1 MEGAIVNPVT
11 QTNSTN
17 SEGNTMSNTAER
29 FVLPFNQSAA
39 LFRTMYRDLSYNTI
53 YQHLIK
59 HITNGGTLG
68 FNPVSRWV
76 ANGRGKDSRK
86 YKMLQHIFNTYDHNA
101 IIAAFEAQ
109 KQAGRVNERFRDG
122 GGRGHGGTDGED
134 ADEVTIDEN
143 VPRENEEV
151 TQETP
156 TQETQATGEVARVDM
171 DEVRRVARNE
181 ATHRVNELRA
191 DLERRNCITVQ
202 VHNVRDDTR
211 TDMGLQ
217 HVQFPT
223 LIQFLQARFPVYLP
237 GPAGSG
243 KTTAAMNAAKAFNLS
258 FHFNGAV
265 DTEYKLLGFTDA
277 GGRFHETPFYR
288 AYKDGGVY
296 LFDEIDASNPQALVA
311 LNAALENGYCVFGNG
326 ETVAMHP
333 DLYIIAAANTYGS
346 GATHEY
352 VGRNKLDAASVDRFV
367 MLDWGYD
374 ENLERAIAGND
385 EWVTY
390 VQRVRA
396 IVSGHAGIK
405 HVVSPRASIRG
416 ARMLAQGIARE
427 QVINATV
434 RKGLSVDQW
443 LTITRSM

>member
-1 MEGAIVNPVT
+1 
-11 QTNSTN
+11 
-17 SEGNTMSNTAER
+17 MSNTDTTTQSDR

-86 YKMLQHIFNTYDHNA
+86 YKMLQHIFNTYDHNK
-101 IIAAFEAQ
+101 IIAAYEAQ
-109 KQAGRVNERFRDG
+109 KIAGRVNERFRDG
-122 GGRGHGGTDGED
+122 GGRGHGGQDGED
-134 ADEVTIDEN
+134 ASEVEIDDDVPQENAEVTEAEQT
-143 VPRENEEV
+143 REEV
-151 TQETP
+151 TEQ
-156 TQETQATGEVARVDM
+156 VARVDM

-191 DLERRNCITVQ
+191 ELERRHCITVQ
-202 VHNVRDDTR
+202 VHNVRTEER

-217 HVQFPT
+217 HAQFPT
-223 LIQFLQARFPVYLP
+223 LLQYLEARYPVWLP

-243 KTTAAMNAAKAFNLS
+243 KTTAAMNAARALS
-258 FHFNGAV
+258 LAFHFNGAV
-265 DTEYKLLGFTDA
+265 DTEYKLLGFSDA

-296 LFDEIDASNPQALVA
+296 LFDEVDASNPQALVA
-311 LNAALENGYCVFGNG
+311 MNAALENGYCVFGNG
-326 ETVAMHP
+326 EMVARHNDMHV
-333 DLYIIAAANTYGS
+333 IAAANTYGS

-352 VGRNKLDAASVDRFV
+352 VGRNKLDAATVDRFI
-367 MLDWGYD
+367 MLEWDYD
-374 ENLERAIAGND
+374 ENLERALAGND
-385 EWVTY
+385 EWCRY

-396 IVSGHAGIK
+396 IVRGHAGIK

-427 QVINATV
+427 QVIRATV
-434 RKGLSVDQW
+434 RKGLSEDQW
-443 LTITRSM
+443 QTITRSM